1 MTNPTKDHARV
12 SPEGRA
18 IGEQMVRL
26 TEPWVQH
33 LAAEG
38 EPDERCK
45 SCAFRADTVPNG
57 CLQTQMDVFKAVVE
71 RVPFLC
77 HQHDRHGAI
86 CHGWFASQV
95 AITASEK
102 AKGPMPVTACPWEFS
117 PPDDDKEQP

>member
-1 MTNPTKDHARV
+1 MSDPTKHHGRV

-18 IGEQMVRL
+18 MGAQIVRI
-26 TEPWVQH
+26 TEPWI
-33 LAAEG
+33 AELVRNG

-45 SCAFRADTVPNG
+45 SCAFRNGTVPNG

-77 HQHDRHGAI
+77 HQHDRKRMP

-95 AITASEK
+95 AIRQAE
-102 AKGPMPVTACPWEFS
+102 AVKGPMPVAKVPWDFS
-117 PPDDDKEQP
+117 PSDEQESA